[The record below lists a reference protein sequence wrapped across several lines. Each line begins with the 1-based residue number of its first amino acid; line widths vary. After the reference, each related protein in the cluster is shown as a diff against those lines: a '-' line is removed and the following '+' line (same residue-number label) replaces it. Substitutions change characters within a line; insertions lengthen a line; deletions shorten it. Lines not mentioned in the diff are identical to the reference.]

1 MKALIISD
9 LECRTERFER
19 LLQIVKQFLE
29 EKNYEVE
36 CSELDRNDLAFCKGC
51 FGCWIKKP
59 GECVIDDK
67 MTYLN
72 KASINS
78 DVTIFLSPV
87 IFGQFSANIKNVR
100 DRWIPNIL
108 PFFEKRPDGSTIHP
122 ARYLTYPKQII
133 IGYGSELSEDDI
145 KLFKAITKNHLRN
158 IEVLVDHGFGSDST
172 IIDALARIELMKV
185 GAAL

>member
-9 LECRTERFER
+9 LEYQTETFEP
-19 LLQIVKQFLE
+19 LLVLVKQFLD
-29 EKNYEVE
+29 EKNYQVE
-36 CSELDRNDLAFCKGC
+36 CSELCREDLAFCKGC

-72 KASINS
+72 KAYINS

-87 IFGQFSANIKNVR
+87 VFGQFSANIKNVR

-108 PFFEKRPDGSTIHP
+108 PFFERRPDGSTIHP
-122 ARYLTYPKQII
+122 SRYLVYPKQII
-133 IGYGSELSEDDI
+133 IGYGRELSEEDI

-158 IEVLVDHGFGSDST
+158 IEVLVYQGSGSEST
-172 IIDALARIELMKV
+172 IIDALAGIELKKV